1 MEEKKVMT
9 HVQKG
14 LLVSLILIVLGVVA
28 HFAGIE
34 NEGWYRW
41 LPSIILLGAI
51 IWASAFYSTQMNGQV
66 TFGNVFLHGFKMSA
80 VITVILILWTIL
92 SVTLIFP
99 EIKEKAMEMARQ
111 QMEDSGKLTDSE
123 IDQRVGFTKKFFM
136 IIVITTIL
144 FGTLI
149 VGAIGSL
156 IGAAVAKKKPVNPL
170 DQMSCN
176 GYFYHHPFL
185 RRIRIFTGTD
195 GVDPGCSHKK

>member
-14 LLVSLILIVLGVVA
+14 LLVSLILIVLGVIA

-41 LPSIILLGAI
+41 LPSIILLAAI
-51 IWASAFYSTQMNGQV
+51 IWACVFYSTQMNNQV

-80 VITVILILWTIL
+80 VITVILIVWTII
-92 SVTLIFP
+92 SVALIFP
-99 EIKEKAMEMARQ
+99 EIKEKAMETARQ
-111 QMEDSGKLTDSE
+111 QMEEGGKMSDSQ
-123 IDQRVGFTKKFFM
+123 IDQAIETGRKFFF
-136 IIVITTIL
+136 VILIGTIL

-149 VGAIGSL
+149 VGAIASL

-170 DQMSCN
+170 DQMS
-176 GYFYHHPFL
+176 L
-185 RRIRIFTGTD
+185 
-195 GVDPGCSHKK
+195 

>member
-9 HVQKG
+9 HVTKG
-14 LLVSLILIVLGVVA
+14 LLVSGILIVLGVVA
-28 HFAGIE
+28 HFAGVE

-41 LPSIILLGAI
+41 IPSILLFGAI
-51 IWASAFYSTQMNGQV
+51 IWACVYYSTQMNGQV
-66 TFGNVFLHGFKMSA
+66 TFGNVFLHGFKMTA

-111 QMEDSGKLTDSE
+111 QMEESGKLTDSE
-123 IDQRVGFTKKFFM
+123 IDQRLGFTRKFFM

-149 VGAIGSL
+149 VGAIAAL

-170 DQMSCN
+170 DQMS
-176 GYFYHHPFL
+176 
-185 RRIRIFTGTD
+185 I
-195 GVDPGCSHKK
+195 

>member
-14 LLVSLILIVLGVVA
+14 LLVSLILIVLGIVA

-41 LPSIILLGAI
+41 LPSIILLAAI
-51 IWASAFYSTQMNGQV
+51 IWACVFYSTQMNNQA
-66 TFGNVFLHGFKMSA
+66 TFGNLFLHGFKMSA

-99 EIKEKAMEMARQ
+99 EIKEKAMETARQ

-123 IDQRVGFTKKFFM
+123 IDQRLSFTKKFFM
-136 IIVITTIL
+136 IIVIGAIL

-170 DQMSCN
+170 DQMA
-176 GYFYHHPFL
+176 
-185 RRIRIFTGTD
+185 
-195 GVDPGCSHKK
+195 V

>member
-51 IWASAFYSTQMNGQV
+51 IWACVFYSTQMNGQV
-66 TFGNVFLHGFKMSA
+66 TFGNIFLHGFKMSA
-80 VITVILILWTIL
+80 VITVILIVWTIL
-92 SVTLIFP
+92 AVTLIFP
-99 EIKEKAMEMARQ
+99 EMKEKGMETARQ

-123 IDQRVGFTKKFFM
+123 IEQRLEVGKKFFTV
-136 IIVITTIL
+136 IVIGTVL

-149 VGAIGSL
+149 VGAIASL

-170 DQMSCN
+170 DQMA
-176 GYFYHHPFL
+176 
-185 RRIRIFTGTD
+185 
-195 GVDPGCSHKK
+195 V

>member
-14 LLVSLILIVLGVVA
+14 LLVSLILIVLGVIA

-34 NEGWYRW
+34 NDGWYRW
-41 LPSIILLGAI
+41 LPSIILLASI
-51 IWASAFYSTQMNGQV
+51 IWACVYYSTQMNNQV

-99 EIKEKAMEMARQ
+99 EIKEKAMETARQ

-123 IDQRVGFTKKFFM
+123 IDQRLTFTKKFFM
-136 IIVITTIL
+136 VIVVTTIL
-144 FGTLI
+144 F
-149 VGAIGSL
+149 
-156 IGAAVAKKKPVNPL
+156 
-170 DQMSCN
+170 
-176 GYFYHHPFL
+176 
-185 RRIRIFTGTD
+185 
-195 GVDPGCSHKK
+195 